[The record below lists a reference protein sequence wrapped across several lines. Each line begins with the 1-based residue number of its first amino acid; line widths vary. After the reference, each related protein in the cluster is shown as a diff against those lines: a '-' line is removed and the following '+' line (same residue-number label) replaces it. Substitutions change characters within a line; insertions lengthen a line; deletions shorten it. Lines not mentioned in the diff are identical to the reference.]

1 MHQEYAM
8 TEIYGFAAVI
18 VTIFVGMLFN
28 NHQFGSIETRLNGI
42 DSRVDKMN
50 SDLSGR
56 INYMGETL
64 NARIDQMKTELTARI
79 DHMGETLNVRMNHM
93 DSNLNMRLDR
103 QQSDLS
109 QFYENL
115 GRHDAKIEMLEKKAS

>member
-1 MHQEYAM
+1 M

-42 DSRVDKMN
+42 DLRIDKMN
-50 SDLSGR
+50 SDLTGR
-56 INYMGETL
+56 IDRMESDL
-64 NARIDQMKTELTARI
+64 N
-79 DHMGETLNVRMNHM
+79 G
-93 DSNLNMRLDR
+93 RLDR
-103 QQSDLS
+103 QQADLS
-109 QFYENL
+109 QFYETL